1 MRRQLL
7 PALRMLGVMT
17 LLTGLVYTAAV
28 TLVTQGVLGH
38 QADGSLLERGGVV
51 VGSELLGQPFET
63 AGYFHPRPSVV
74 GYDPSLSGASNL
86 GPSNP
91 DHLAAVEARASEY
104 REINGLDAATPVP
117 VDAVTTSAS
126 GLDPHISV
134 ANARLQAQRVARERG
149 LAVEEILGLIDR
161 QTSGASVAYLSDPAV
176 NVLLLNL
183 ALADL

>member
-17 LLTGLVYTAAV
+17 LLTGFAYTAAV
-28 TLVTQGVLGH
+28 TLFAQGVLGH
-38 QADGSLLERGGVV
+38 QADGSLAERGDVV
-51 VGSELLGQPFET
+51 VGSELLGQTFET
-63 AGYFHPRPSVV
+63 PGYFYTRPSAV

-86 GPSNP
+86 GPNSP
-91 DHLAAVEARASEY
+91 DHLAAVEARATEY
-104 REINGLDAATPVP
+104 REINGLETATPVP
-117 VDAVTTSAS
+117 VDAVTVSAS

-149 LAVEEILGLIDR
+149 LPVEDVLALIDR
-161 QTSGASVAYLSDPAV
+161 HTSGASVAYLSDPAV

-183 ALADL
+183 ALDDL

>member
-17 LLTGLVYTAAV
+17 LLTGLIYTAAL
-28 TLVTQGVLGH
+28 TLVAQGILGY
-38 QADGSLLERGGVV
+38 QADGSLVERGDVV
-51 VGSELLGQPFET
+51 VGSELLGQTFET
-63 AGYFHPRPSVV
+63 PGYFHPRPSAV

-86 GPSNP
+86 GPNNP
-91 DHLAAVEARASEY
+91 DHLAAVADRVAEY
-104 REINGLDAATPVP
+104 RENNGLDSATPVP
-117 VDAVTTSAS
+117 VDAVTASAS

-149 LAVEEILGLIDR
+149 LAVEEILALIDR
-161 QTSGASVAYLSDPAV
+161 QTAGASVAYLSDPAV

-183 ALADL
+183 ALDDL